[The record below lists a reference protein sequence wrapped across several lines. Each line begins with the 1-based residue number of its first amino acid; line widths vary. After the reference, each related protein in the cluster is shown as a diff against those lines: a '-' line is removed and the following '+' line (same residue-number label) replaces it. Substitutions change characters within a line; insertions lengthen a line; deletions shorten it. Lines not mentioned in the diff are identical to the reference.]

1 MGHRNFIH
9 WQYNLTM
16 AWGQHSC
23 ICWISG
29 YFPNEVVKMI
39 LKYVLF
45 MLSLFNL
52 VAIAILT
59 YKKEKNWVMSLSV
72 VEAILV
78 YLALTINA

>member
-1 MGHRNFIH
+1 
-9 WQYNLTM
+9 
-16 AWGQHSC
+16 
-23 ICWISG
+23 
-29 YFPNEVVKMI
+29 MI